1 MNEKR
6 LVRSQNNRMVAG
18 VAAGIAEYLDTDP
31 TLIRLLFVIMTLA
44 GGPGLLA
51 YLILW
56 LVMPDGPAVS
66 AKMQ

>member
-6 LVRSQNNRMVAG
+6 LVRSQDNRMVAG

-51 YLILW
+51 YFILW
-56 LVMPDGPAVS
+56 LVMPEGPAVS

>member
-6 LVRSQNNRMVAG
+6 LMRSQNNRMVAG

-31 TLIRLLFVIMTLA
+31 TLIRLLFVIMALA

-56 LVMPDGPAVS
+56 LVMPEGPAVS
-66 AKMQ
+66 AKME

>member
-6 LVRSQNNRMVAG
+6 LMRSQNNRMFAG
-18 VAAGIAEYLDTDP
+18 VAAGIAEYLDIDP
-31 TLIRLLFVIMTLA
+31 TIVRLLFVIATLA

-51 YLILW
+51 YLVLW
-56 LVMPDGPAVS
+56 LVMPEGPSVS

>member
-6 LVRSQNNRMVAG
+6 LVRSQNNRMFAG